1 MMKRLDDI
9 PGKLVVVENGSNKT
23 DVIGRRDS
31 STTVVDAIT
40 KRGVSLVIII
50 YKYVA

>member
-1 MMKRLDDI
+1 MLLSSRDVVKKRLDDI
-9 PGKLVVVENGSNKT
+9 SENPNVVENGSNKT

-40 KRGVSLVIII
+40 KKRS
-50 YKYVA
+50 